1 MNIILVS
8 PPIQDMYFT
17 PGRSSALGMHTVA
30 ALLDKTGE
38 KVSALNC
45 PQLKPEGTAIPPLQG
60 TGYLQKFIMPGERGK
75 LSFFTGYRHFGL
87 SFTECAEKIHTLKP
101 DLVLVSSFAFAYAD
115 AALAL
120 IEAIRAH
127 GCTVPVGIGGA
138 GPSAFP
144 EYYLKHKGIDFVVTG
159 EAETILSLIISRIK
173 SGSTDFSGISNTYF
187 KKDGEIS
194 VPSGFTYPES
204 EDLELVWSVT
214 GETANTMYISTSLSR
229 GCPKRCRFC
238 SNFITHNRRFRTVSV
253 DKIKEK
259 LYTFPKHKRII
270 LNFED
275 DNLTFLPE
283 YFFKVLT
290 LFTSAVPD
298 IHFMA
303 ENGIDYSFL
312 TPESI
317 KKLVH
322 SGFIQF
328 NLSLGTLSEKS
339 AASENRPL
347 SLIKYETI
355 LREIEKYSVPVITY
369 FICGL
374 QGDTPESVVETLLYL
389 AELPTLAGISPFYP
403 VPGLYGFTDRNL
415 FKEQPPSACRGAA
428 FYPWNGTLTTGE
440 MVTAFRLARFVNLT
454 KQERHTPL
462 EKELLQRITTTG
474 KLHTI
479 VRKNKRNILAE
490 VPFMDG
496 KMVSLFFKNRID
508 GLKGF

>member
-1 MNIILVS
+1 MIIALVS
-8 PPIQDMYFT
+8 PPVQDMYFT
-17 PGRSSALGMHTVA
+17 PGRSSALGMHTIA
-30 ALLDKTGE
+30 ALLDRTGE
-38 KVSALNC
+38 EVSVFNC
-45 PQLKPEGTAIPPLQG
+45 PRMKPGGTSIPPIQK
-60 TGYLQKFIMPGERGK
+60 TDYLQKFIIPGERGK

-87 SFTECAEKIHTLKP
+87 SFTECAEKIHNLNP

-115 AALAL
+115 DALAL

-127 GCTVPVGIGGA
+127 GCMAPVGAGGA

-144 EYYLKHKGIDFVVTG
+144 EYYLKQKGADFAVTG
-159 EAETILSLIISRIK
+159 EAEKVIHLVINRIK
-173 SGSTDFSGISNTYF
+173 SGSIDFSGIPNTYF
-187 KKDGEIS
+187 IKKGTITAS
-194 VPSGFTYPES
+194 AAFTYPES
-204 EDLELVWSVT
+204 GDLEFVWSAT
-214 GETANTMYISTSLSR
+214 GETDDTLYLSTSLSR

-259 LYTFPKHKRII
+259 LCTFPKHKHII

-275 DNLTFLPE
+275 DNLTFIPE
-283 YFFKVLT
+283 YFFEVLT

-317 KKLVH
+317 KKLVQF
-322 SGFIQF
+322 GFGQF

-339 AASENRPL
+339 AARENRPL
-347 SLIKYETI
+347 SLIRYERI

-374 QGDTPESVVETLLYL
+374 EGDTPEAVVETLLYL
-389 AELPTLAGISPFYP
+389 AALPTFAGISPFYP

-415 FKEQPPSACRGAA
+415 FKEHSPSQCRGAA

-440 MVTAFRLARFVNLT
+440 MVTAFRLARFVNLL
-454 KQERHTPL
+454 KQKRHTPQ
-462 EKELLQRITTTG
+462 EKELLQRITATG
-474 KLHTI
+474 ELHTI
-479 VRKNKRNILAE
+479 VRRNKRNILE
-490 VPFMDG
+490 KVPYMNE
-496 KMVSLFFKNRID
+496 KMVSLFFKDGID